1 MMRSGKT
8 RSFKRGFFTRSQTK
22 PIIPVR
28 NPDRELSHLLH
39 PSRSW
44 PLVRSRST
52 LGTTTPEDT
61 AALEKFIDQFF
72 EQPVAVSSQAQV
84 RLDRMKK
91 QRFVRTLYPEDDERM
106 GYSGDDEFSECE
118 EYLEVEDDKS
128 SDPADLDSEGGEFVD
143 APEAPQSPQSMEI
156 VDGDIN
162 SSSPDDIDSLN
173 ESMSE
178 VQLAESMLDAGS
190 PIRSAP
196 GLNCHV
202 FRVPPKDESMFSS
215 VSTNPPTPDSFPEGC
230 KDKVR

>member
-1 MMRSGKT
+1 MRSGNT
-8 RSFKRGFFTRSQTK
+8 RSFKRGFLTRSQTK

-28 NPDRELSHLLH
+28 NPGRELSHLLH

-52 LGTTTPEDT
+52 LGTTTLEET

-84 RLDRMKK
+84 RLHRMKK
-91 QRFVRTLYPEDDERM
+91 QRFVRMLYPEDDEHI
-106 GYSGDDEFSECE
+106 GYSGDDEFSDCE

-128 SDPADLDSEGGEFVD
+128 SDPADLDSEEGEFVD
-143 APEAPQSPQSMEI
+143 APESPQSMEI
-156 VDGDIN
+156 VDDGYD

-178 VQLAESMLDAGS
+178 VQLAESMLNTSS
-190 PIRSAP
+190 PDRSAP

-215 VSTNPPTPDSFPEGC
+215 VSTNPPTPDSFQEGC
-230 KDKVR
+230 KDKVT